1 MYELLASELHNKA
14 HLVMASRLD
23 AMSAYVMSRQGFD
36 IQVPEQPKPMAF
48 VASDT
53 AVWSDNGYYIDNG
66 VAIIDMIGTMVHR
79 AVGMQAMS
87 GVIGYTR
94 ISQRFRRALK
104 DPEVKAILI
113 NGDTPG
119 GAVSG
124 AFDLSDLIFS
134 ARNIKP
140 VYTLAADCLCSA
152 GILIGSSAQ
161 KVYATQTGQ
170 VGSIGVVMKHMDI
183 SKWNAKTGINT
194 TYIYAGDR
202 KIDGNA
208 DEPLSKKVLGLFQDE
223 IQKLYGMFAGVME
236 RNTDLTEQEVI
247 DTQAAVYLGE
257 DAVDVGL
264 AVEVTTAEK
273 LLEDMKTEFGTASP
287 YLVSTTQTGAKAM
300 SDEVKPEKLAGKSGG
315 DDKNADKV
323 NRDENLKTDKE
334 VAVISEKDKSSSS
347 AKSETQAAND
357 RFATIMQSDAA
368 KGRGKA
374 AVRLA
379 KTDMSAD
386 DVIAVLSDLPAEASG
401 PSKLDKAMEAGG
413 GSGLSADSGAA
424 ELTDAQKIL
433 GDYRSVCGKTS

>member
-1 MYELLASELHNKA
+1 
-14 HLVMASRLD
+14 
-23 AMSAYVMSRQGFD
+23 
-36 IQVPEQPKPMAF
+36 
-48 VASDT
+48 
-53 AVWSDNGYYIDNG
+53 
-66 VAIIDMIGTMVHR
+66 
-79 AVGMQAMS
+79 
-87 GVIGYTR
+87 
-94 ISQRFRRALK
+94 
-104 DPEVKAILI
+104 
-113 NGDTPG
+113 
-119 GAVSG
+119 
-124 AFDLSDLIFS
+124 
-134 ARNIKP
+134 
-140 VYTLAADCLCSA
+140 
-152 GILIGSSAQ
+152 
-161 KVYATQTGQ
+161 
-170 VGSIGVVMKHMDI
+170 
-183 SKWNAKTGINT
+183 
-194 TYIYAGDR
+194 
-202 KIDGNA
+202 
-208 DEPLSKKVLGLFQDE
+208 
-223 IQKLYGMFAGVME
+223 
-236 RNTDLTEQEVI
+236 
-247 DTQAAVYLGE
+247 
-257 DAVDVGL
+257 
-264 AVEVTTAEK
+264 
-273 LLEDMKTEFGTASP
+273 
-287 YLVSTTQTGAKAM
+287 M